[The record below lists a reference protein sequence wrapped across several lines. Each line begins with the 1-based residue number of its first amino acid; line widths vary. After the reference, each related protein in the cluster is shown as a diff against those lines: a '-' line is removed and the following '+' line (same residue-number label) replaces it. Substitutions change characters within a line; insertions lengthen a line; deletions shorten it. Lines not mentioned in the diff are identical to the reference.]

1 MVTGIIKKIIPI
13 AIAGLGIFAL
23 ANVIAR
29 PQMAS
34 QSAGAL
40 GQTFTAFGEGLGS
53 VGQGASQFLTGVGSG
68 SAKLLDPLFSL
79 KTLIYGDSAQAV
91 LQEQSMTASNTSR
104 IDPVV
109 KEQAVTA
116 SNTIALDPIANTASD
131 QPGVTPSAP
140 GSATFAFPDGSIAEP
155 GTGSSAWSV
164 NAGRQVYQ
172 KLLPDGRTY
181 VTPFPQSRKASPAE
195 KSLLSSLTGGLLG

>member
-23 ANVIAR
+23 ANVITR
-29 PQMAS
+29 PQMAKE
-34 QSAGAL
+34 SAGAL

-53 VGQGASQFLTGVGSG
+53 IGTGASQFLTGIGQG

-79 KTLIYGDSAQAV
+79 QTLIYGDSAQGV
-91 LQEQSMTASNTSR
+91 LEEQAITASNSSR

-109 KEQAVTA
+109 N
-116 SNTIALDPIANTASD
+116 SASD

-140 GSATFAFPDGSIAEP
+140 SGATFAFPDGSIAEP
-155 GTGSSAWSV
+155 GASSS
-164 NAGRQVYQ
+164 R
-172 KLLPDGRTY
+172 
-181 VTPFPQSRKASPAE
+181 FPSARKATASE
-195 KSLLSSLTGGLLG
+195 KSSLSRMTGGLLG

>member
-23 ANVIAR
+23 ANIVAR

-53 VGQGASQFLTGVGSG
+53 IGAGAQSFLGGVGAG

-79 KTLIYGDSAQAV
+79 KTLIYGDSAQGVSQQQSITASSTAV
-91 LQEQSMTASNTSR
+91 L
-104 IDPVV
+104 DPVV
-109 KEQAVTA
+109 N
-116 SNTIALDPIANTASD
+116 SASD

-140 GSATFAFPDGSIAEP
+140 AGATFAFPDGSIAQP
-155 GTGSSAWSV
+155 G
-164 NAGRQVYQ
+164 GRSGFDVMSGRNVYIN
-172 KLLPDGRTY
+172 PDGNTA
-181 VTPFPQSRKASPAE
+181 FPSSRVATAAE

>member
-13 AIAGLGIFAL
+13 AIAGLGIFAV
-23 ANVIAR
+23 ANIVAR
-29 PQMAS
+29 PQMAQ

-40 GQTFTAFGEGLGS
+40 SSTLGAFGTGLGS
-53 VGQGASQFLTGVGSG
+53 IGQGASEFLGGVGSG

-91 LQEQSMTASNTSR
+91 LA
-104 IDPVV
+104 
-109 KEQAVTA
+109 EQAVTA
-116 SNTIALDPIANTASD
+116 SNTLPLDPIVNSASD

-140 GSATFAFPDGSIAEP
+140 SGATFAFPDGSIAEP
-155 GTGSSAWSV
+155 GAGQASWSIT
-164 NAGRQVYQ
+164 AGRDVYS
-172 KLLPDGRTY
+172 KLGADGRTWE
-181 VTPFPQSRKASPAE
+181 TPFGQTRVATPAE

>member
-1 MVTGIIKKIIPI
+1 MVTGIIKKLIPI

-40 GQTFTAFGEGLGS
+40 GETLSAFGTGLGS
-53 VGQGASQFLTGVGSG
+53 IGAGAGALLGGIGSG

-91 LQEQSMTASNTSR
+91 LKEQSVSASNTSR

-109 KEQAVTA
+109 N
-116 SNTIALDPIANTASD
+116 SASD
-131 QPGVTPSAP
+131 QPGVTPTAP
-140 GSATFAFPDGSIAEP
+140 SSATFAFPDGSIAEP
-155 GTGSSAWSV
+155 GVPGGTVV
-164 NAGRQVYQ
+164 NPYGNFANPKFPTAANNWGR
-172 KLLPDGRTY
+172 DI
-181 VTPFPQSRKASPAE
+181 
-195 KSLLSSLTGGLLG
+195 

>member
-40 GQTFTAFGEGLGS
+40 GQTLGAFGEGLGS
-53 VGQGASQFLTGVGSG
+53 IGQGASEFLGGIGSG

-91 LQEQSMTASNTSR
+91 LQEQAATASNTLR
-104 IDPVV
+104 VDPVV
-109 KEQAVTA
+109 N
-116 SNTIALDPIANTASD
+116 SASD

-140 GSATFAFPDGSIAEP
+140 AGATFAFPDGSIAEP
-155 GTGSSAWSV
+155 G
-164 NAGRQVYQ
+164 GRSGWDVMSGRDVYINPGGQ
-172 KLLPDGRTY
+172 TA
-181 VTPFPQSRKASPAE
+181 FPQSRVASPTE
-195 KSLLSSLTGGLLG
+195 KSLLASLTGGLLG

>member
-79 KTLIYGDSAQAV
+79 KNLIYGDSAQAV
-91 LQEQSMTASNTSR
+91 LQ
-104 IDPVV
+104 
-109 KEQAVTA
+109 EQAVTA

>member
-29 PQMAS
+29 PQMA
-34 QSAGAL
+34 QESAGAL
-40 GQTFTAFGEGLGS
+40 GSTLGAFGTGLGS
-53 VGQGASQFLTGVGSG
+53 IGTGVQSLLTGVGSG

-91 LQEQSMTASNTSR
+91 LQEQAVTASNTSR

-109 KEQAVTA
+109 N
-116 SNTIALDPIANTASD
+116 SASD

-140 GSATFAFPDGSIAEP
+140 AGATFAFADGSIAEP
-155 GTGSSAWSV
+155 GGGTVV
-164 NAGRQVYQ
+164 NPYGNFANPRFPTAANNWGRN
-172 KLLPDGRTY
+172 
-181 VTPFPQSRKASPAE
+181 F
-195 KSLLSSLTGGLLG
+195 

>member
-23 ANVIAR
+23 ANIVAR
-29 PQMAS
+29 PQMA
-34 QSAGAL
+34 QASAGAL

-53 VGQGASQFLTGVGSG
+53 IGAGTQAFLGGVGSG

-91 LQEQSMTASNTSR
+91 LQEQSITASNTTR
-104 IDPVV
+104 VDPVMN
-109 KEQAVTA
+109 
-116 SNTIALDPIANTASD
+116 SASD

-140 GSATFAFPDGSIAEP
+140 AAATFAFPDGSIAEP
-155 GTGSSAWSV
+155 GATSS
-164 NAGRQVYQ
+164 R
-172 KLLPDGRTY
+172 
-181 VTPFPQSRKASPAE
+181 FPSARKATTSE

>member
-40 GQTFTAFGEGLGS
+40 GQTFTAFGAGLGS
-53 VGQGASQFLTGVGSG
+53 IGAGAQSLLTGVGSG

-91 LQEQSMTASNTSR
+91 LQQQAATASNTSVL
-104 IDPVV
+104 DPVV
-109 KEQAVTA
+109 N
-116 SNTIALDPIANTASD
+116 SASD

-140 GSATFAFPDGSIAEP
+140 SGATFAFPDGSIAEP
-155 GTGSSAWSV
+155 GGTSSFDVMLGRERYV
-164 NAGRQVYQ
+164 NPGGQSA
-172 KLLPDGRTY
+172 
-181 VTPFPQSRKASPAE
+181 FPSSRVASAQE